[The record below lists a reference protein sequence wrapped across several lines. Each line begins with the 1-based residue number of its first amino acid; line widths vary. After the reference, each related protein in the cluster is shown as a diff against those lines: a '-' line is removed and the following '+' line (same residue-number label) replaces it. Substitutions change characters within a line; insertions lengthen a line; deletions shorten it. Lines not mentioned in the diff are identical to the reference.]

1 MLEQFQFFFCFQFTH
16 SYTYLPSVSIDHKP
30 YRKLDQDLFLVYV
43 CGVVLFVFFLFTNQ
57 MRVREREKGHTFVVG
72 TFTYFFFF
80 HYANHLMKL
89 NGVVCFSVVVVFFC
103 LSFCFVRLLNDDQML
118 PVCLC
123 VCIYDFLC
131 YSPSNWLFDD
141 AIHIFHL
148 LFPLAFFSV
157 VDLSLY
163 YYYYWHN
170 ANREYA
176 KLAEKYPFLLC
187 VCVCVFTFITHSVSK
202 VALGGH
208 HLFICLFVKIRHF
221 FFFLVLNFSIFFSIP
236 KYDPNMHVILLYID
250 QIWNDIKNENKH
262 IYTHT

>member
-1 MLEQFQFFFCFQFTH
+1 
-16 SYTYLPSVSIDHKP
+16 
-30 YRKLDQDLFLVYV
+30 
-43 CGVVLFVFFLFTNQ
+43 

-72 TFTYFFFF
+72 TFMYFFFF

-89 NGVVCFSVVVVFFC
+89 NGVVCFSVVVVFF
-103 LSFCFVRLLNDDQML
+103 LFVVLFCSIAQWRPNATR
-118 PVCLC
+118 VCLC

-187 VCVCVFTFITHSVSK
+187 VCVCVCFHF
-202 VALGGH
+202 H
-208 HLFICLFVKIRHF
+208 HTQCVKSGTWWPPFVYLFIRQ
-221 FFFLVLNFSIFFSIP
+221 NQTFFSFWCWIFLFSFP
-236 KYDPNMHVILLYID
+236 FLNTI
-250 QIWNDIKNENKH
+250 QICM
-262 IYTHT
+262 